1 MSVAVTAIIV
11 VCLSRTRVGES
22 VRRESARLFD
32 YEYIPNQ
39 QVDIDRCEA
48 AGMEDS
54 IYKDFRKKYRF
65 HYQTVGLA
73 SFADSSRLILLSDIP
88 PHFETDSIAP
98 IFAEFTH
105 KTEWRKH
112 PIGYD
117 GYTTDVVIL
126 LGNATQENCN
136 RLIKRLNRELFFS
149 DYKPTVMK
157 LPAEEKRCYFAKENI
172 DYQISLEEFNNWFME
187 EGEGFI
193 RLDDTNTVLTIS
205 DIFAKKERGVF
216 FSQQPGFVAWAL
228 AKNADIAGYGQG
240 ARVSLDGQGAR
251 VLFDGQD
258 ARVPFDGQG
267 ARVPLDGQGARV
279 PLDGQG
285 ARAPFDGQGAR
296 VPLDGQ
302 GARVPL
308 DGQGARVPL
317 DGQGARVPFDG
328 QGARVPLDGQGAR
341 VPLDG
346 QGARVPFDGQGARVP
361 LDGQGARVPLD
372 GQGALAPIRQFTL
385 DADLILGALADSSTL
400 VIIGRERQS
409 PLHELPPLQIESI
422 LLLAS
427 TTEKELSQSLDI
439 NDLMAGKMNNGR
451 DWCPTYLSKELENT
465 EFGDLMTITDVLLKD
480 WSEHGTI
487 QEGYYRYPEPGYYP
501 FDKPLFKKLGLNELV
516 YNWNTAGAMYAIDRE
531 GYTIYTLGRTGSL
544 PVSYFNSQERSESI
558 GYRYENQAYHYFATL
573 GNTDLARVVQYTA
586 LYQLF
591 IDNNISYS
599 GNTYPSFPKNKP
611 FLLYKPSKD
620 LLDKIR
626 QLDGEEIGL
635 LADSLSQRSFKSY
648 QKERV
653 DKRLRENEQKHNIS
667 YSEEQIDIIYQNVHR
682 DTKAGIGRS
691 IQEVKG
697 MLGGLSEEQFKQL
710 ARFLSYPRG
719 VKIRDRESYN
729 TMLRG
734 RRVNQLMREVGKN
747 NLDLLGIDLK
757 DVKNWFAANLKGN
770 AGRYMKT
777 SSLIIT
783 YADMLTTGG
792 HNLSSRI
799 NRVNSMTNY
808 KRSRGNYTPTDYD
821 SPNRP
826 VAAEE
831 KPETA
836 KPSSN
841 TPSTGKPAKK
851 SVNKTAVKGKSSS
864 TAPTNKGKVANKSAS
879 NIRSRG
885 TVISTAPRRTRGL

>member
-39 QVDIDRCEA
+39 NIDIDRCQA
-48 AGMEDS
+48 AEMTDS

-105 KTEWRKH
+105 KTELRKH

-172 DYQISLEEFNNWFME
+172 DYQITLEEFNTWFME

-240 ARVSLDGQGAR
+240 ARVPYDGQGAR
-251 VLFDGQD
+251 T
-258 ARVPFDGQG
+258 
-267 ARVPLDGQGARV
+267 PLDGQGARV

-285 ARAPFDGQGAR
+285 ART
-296 VPLDGQ
+296 
-302 GARVPL
+302 
-308 DGQGARVPL
+308 
-317 DGQGARVPFDG
+317 
-328 QGARVPLDGQGAR
+328 
-341 VPLDG
+341 
-346 QGARVPFDGQGARVP
+346 
-361 LDGQGARVPLD
+361 PLD

-422 LLLAS
+422 LLLAA

-626 QLDGEEIGL
+626 QLDEEEISL

-667 YSEEQIDIIYQNVHR
+667 YSEEQIDVIYQNVHR

-719 VKIRDRESYN
+719 VKIHDRESYN

-747 NLDLLGIDLK
+747 NLDLMGIDLK

-864 TAPTNKGKVANKSAS
+864 TAPTNKGKAANKSAS

>member
-1 MSVAVTAIIV
+1 MRKNLHKLTRWLIAIAAIGVAV
-11 VCLSRTRVGES
+11 LLLLRTGVGES
-22 VRRESARLFD
+22 VKRQSARLFE

-39 QVDIDRCEA
+39 NVDIDRCEA
-48 AGMEDS
+48 AGMGDS

-65 HYQTVGLA
+65 HYQTVGMA
-73 SFADSSRLILLSDIP
+73 SFSDSSRMILLSDIP

-105 KTEWRKH
+105 KTEQRKH

-117 GYTTDVVIL
+117 GYVTDVLIL
-126 LGNATQENCN
+126 LGNATQENCD
-136 RLIKRLNRELFFS
+136 RLMRRLNRELFFS
-149 DYKPTVMK
+149 EYKPTVMK
-157 LPAEEKRCYFAKENI
+157 LPAEEKRQYFAKENI
-172 DYQISLEEFNNWFME
+172 DYQITLEEFNTWFME
-187 EGEGFI
+187 EGECFI
-193 RLDDTNTVLTIS
+193 HLDDTSTVLTIS
-205 DIFAKKERGVF
+205 DIFAKKARGVF

-228 AKNADIAGYGQG
+228 AKNADLLEYGHPARQQEYG
-240 ARVSLDGQGAR
+240 HLARVA
-251 VLFDGQD
+251 VDGQD
-258 ARVPFDGQG
+258 ART
-267 ARVPLDGQGARV
+267 
-279 PLDGQG
+279 
-285 ARAPFDGQGAR
+285 
-296 VPLDGQ
+296 
-302 GARVPL
+302 
-308 DGQGARVPL
+308 
-317 DGQGARVPFDG
+317 
-328 QGARVPLDGQGAR
+328 
-341 VPLDG
+341 
-346 QGARVPFDGQGARVP
+346 
-361 LDGQGARVPLD
+361 
-372 GQGALAPIRQFTL
+372 PIRQFTL

-409 PLHELPPLQIESI
+409 PLNELPPLQIETI

-451 DWCPTYLSKELENT
+451 DWCPTYLSRELENT

-544 PVSYFNSQERSESI
+544 PVSYFNSQERSQSI
-558 GYRYENQAYHYFATL
+558 GYRYESQAYHYFATL

-611 FLLYKPSKD
+611 FLLYKPTTE

-626 QLDGEEIGL
+626 QLSTEEIGL
-635 LADSLSQRSFKSY
+635 LADSLSQRSFKNY
-648 QKERV
+648 QKEHV
-653 DKRLRENEQKHNIS
+653 DKQLRENEQRYNMS
-667 YSEEQIDIIYQNVHR
+667 YSEEHIDAIYSNVHR

-691 IQEVKG
+691 IQEVKD

-734 RRVNQLMREVGKN
+734 RRVNMLMREVGKN
-747 NLDLLGIDLK
+747 NLDLMGMDLK
-757 DVKNWFAANLKGN
+757 EVKNFFAANLKGN

-783 YADMLTTGG
+783 YADLLTTGG

-799 NRVNSMTNY
+799 SRVNSMTNY
-808 KRSRGNYTPTDYD
+808 KRNRGNYTPTDYS
-821 SPNRP
+821 SPTQP
-826 VAAEE
+826 VATEG
-831 KPETA
+831 KPATTA
-836 KPSSN
+836 PSATGKPSGKQGSKPAVRKATKSQPAN
-841 TPSTGKPAKK
+841 TPSSGKPAG
-851 SVNKTAVKGKSSS
+851 TR
-864 TAPTNKGKVANKSAS
+864 TS
-879 NIRSRG
+879 NIRPRDA
-885 TVISTAPRRTRGL
+885 VISSAPRRTRGL

>member
-1 MSVAVTAIIV
+1 MSNCSHKLTRWLVAIAAIGAAV
-11 VCLSRTRVGES
+11 VLLLRTGVGES
-22 VRRESARLFD
+22 VKRQSARLFE

-39 QVDIDRCEA
+39 NVDIDRCEA
-48 AGMEDS
+48 AGMADS

-65 HYQTVGLA
+65 HYQTVGMA
-73 SFADSSRLILLSDIP
+73 SFSDSSRMILLSDIP

-105 KTEWRKH
+105 KTEQRKH

-117 GYTTDVVIL
+117 GYVTDVLIL
-126 LGNATQENCN
+126 LGNATQVNCN
-136 RLIKRLNRELFFS
+136 RLIRRLNRELFFS
-149 DYKPTVMK
+149 EYKPTVMK
-157 LPAEEKRCYFAKENI
+157 LPAEEKRRYFAKENI
-172 DYQISLEEFNNWFME
+172 DYQITLEEFNTWFME

-193 RLDDTNTVLTIS
+193 HLDDTNTVLTIS
-205 DIFAKKERGVF
+205 DIFAKKARGVF

-228 AKNADIAGYGQG
+228 AKNADLLEYGHPARQQGYGHL
-240 ARVSLDGQGAR
+240 ARVAVDGHLAR
-251 VLFDGQD
+251 TPNDGQD
-258 ARVPFDGQG
+258 
-267 ARVPLDGQGARV
+267 
-279 PLDGQG
+279 
-285 ARAPFDGQGAR
+285 
-296 VPLDGQ
+296 
-302 GARVPL
+302 
-308 DGQGARVPL
+308 
-317 DGQGARVPFDG
+317 
-328 QGARVPLDGQGAR
+328 
-341 VPLDG
+341 
-346 QGARVPFDGQGARVP
+346 
-361 LDGQGARVPLD
+361 
-372 GQGALAPIRQFTL
+372 ALAPIRQFTL

-409 PLHELPPLQIESI
+409 PLNELPPLQIETI

-451 DWCPTYLSKELENT
+451 DWCPTYLSRELENT

-544 PVSYFNSQERSESI
+544 PVSYFNSQERSQSI

-599 GNTYPSFPKNKP
+599 GKTYPSFPKNKP
-611 FLLYKPSKD
+611 FLLYKPTTE

-626 QLDGEEIGL
+626 QLSYEEIGRL
-635 LADSLSQRSFKSY
+635 SDSLSQRSFMNY
-648 QKERV
+648 QKAHV
-653 DKRLRENEQKHNIS
+653 DKQLRENEQRYNMS
-667 YSEEQIDIIYQNVHR
+667 YSEEHIDAIYRNVHR

-691 IQEVKG
+691 IQEVKD

-710 ARFLSYPRG
+710 ARYLSYPRG

-734 RRVNQLMREVGKN
+734 RRVNMLMREVGKN
-747 NLDLLGIDLK
+747 NLDLLSRPDGSNIFKDGMDLK
-757 DVKNWFAANLKGN
+757 DVKNWYAANLKGN

-783 YADMLTTGG
+783 YADLLTTGG

-799 NRVNSMTNY
+799 SRVKSMTNY
-808 KRSRGNYTPTDYD
+808 KRNRGNYTPTDYS
-821 SPNRP
+821 SPTQP
-826 VAAEE
+826 VATDG
-831 KPETA
+831 KPVTTA
-836 KPSSN
+836 PS
-841 TPSTGKPAKK
+841 TTGKPSGKQGSKPAVRKATK
-851 SVNKTAVKGKSSS
+851 SQPANIPSSGKPAGNR
-864 TAPTNKGKVANKSAS
+864 TS
-879 NIRSRG
+879 NIRPRG
-885 TVISTAPRRTRGL
+885 AVISSAPRRTRGL

>member
-11 VCLSRTRVGES
+11 VCLSRTGVGES

-39 QVDIDRCEA
+39 NIDIDRCQA
-48 AGMEDS
+48 AEMTDS
-54 IYKDFRKKYRF
+54 IYKDYRKKYRF

-105 KTEWRKH
+105 KTELRKH

-126 LGNATQENCN
+126 LGNATRENCN

-172 DYQISLEEFNNWFME
+172 DYQITLEEFNTWFMV

-205 DIFAKKERGVF
+205 DIFAKKARGVF

-240 ARVSLDGQGAR
+240 ARV
-251 VLFDGQD
+251 
-258 ARVPFDGQG
+258 
-267 ARVPLDGQGARV
+267 
-279 PLDGQG
+279 
-285 ARAPFDGQGAR
+285 
-296 VPLDGQ
+296 
-302 GARVPL
+302 
-308 DGQGARVPL
+308 PL

-328 QGARVPLDGQGAR
+328 QGARVPFDGQGAR
-341 VPLDG
+341 
-346 QGARVPFDGQGARVP
+346 APFDGQGARTP
-361 LDGQGARVPLD
+361 FD

-667 YSEEQIDIIYQNVHR
+667 YSEEQIDVIYQNVHR

-691 IQEVKG
+691 IQEVKS

-719 VKIRDRESYN
+719 VKIHDRESYN

-836 KPSSN
+836 KPISN

>member
-1 MSVAVTAIIV
+1 MKIQNHKTAVWLIAIAAIVAAV
-11 VCLSRTRVGES
+11 VLLLWRTGVGES
-22 VRRESARLFD
+22 VKRESARLFD

-39 QVDIDRCEA
+39 NVDIDRCEA
-48 AGMEDS
+48 AGMADS

-65 HYQTVGLA
+65 HYQTVGMA
-73 SFADSSRLILLSDIP
+73 SFSDSSRMILLSDIP

-98 IFAEFTH
+98 IFAQFKH
-105 KTEWRKH
+105 KSEQRKH

-117 GYTTDVVIL
+117 GYTTDLLIL
-126 LGNATQENCN
+126 LGNATQENCD
-136 RLIKRLNRELFFS
+136 RLLKRLNRELFFS
-149 DYKPTVMK
+149 EYKPTVMK
-157 LPAEEKRCYFAKENI
+157 LPAEEKRRYFAKENI
-172 DYQISLEEFNNWFME
+172 DYQITLEEFNTWFME

-205 DIFAKKERGVF
+205 DIFAKKARGVF

-228 AKNADIAGYGQG
+228 AKNADFLEYGHPARQQEYG
-240 ARVSLDGQGAR
+240 HLARVA
-251 VLFDGQD
+251 VDGQD
-258 ARVPFDGQG
+258 
-267 ARVPLDGQGARV
+267 
-279 PLDGQG
+279 
-285 ARAPFDGQGAR
+285 
-296 VPLDGQ
+296 
-302 GARVPL
+302 
-308 DGQGARVPL
+308 
-317 DGQGARVPFDG
+317 
-328 QGARVPLDGQGAR
+328 
-341 VPLDG
+341 
-346 QGARVPFDGQGARVP
+346 
-361 LDGQGARVPLD
+361 
-372 GQGALAPIRQFTL
+372 ALAPIRQFTL

-409 PLHELPPLQIESI
+409 PLYELPPLQIETI

-451 DWCPTYLSKELENT
+451 DWCPTYLSRELENT

-516 YNWNTAGAMYAIDRE
+516 YNWNTAGAMYAIDCE

-544 PVSYFNSQERSESI
+544 PVSYFNSQERSQSI

-611 FLLYKPSKD
+611 FLLYKPTTE

-626 QLDGEEIGL
+626 KLSTEEIGL
-635 LADSLSQRSFKSY
+635 LADSLSQRSFKNY
-648 QKERV
+648 QKEHV
-653 DKRLRENEQKHNIS
+653 DKQLRKNEQRYNIS
-667 YSEEQIDIIYQNVHR
+667 YSEENIDAIYRNVHH
-682 DTKAGIGRS
+682 DTKAGIGKS
-691 IQEVKG
+691 IQEVKD

-734 RRVNQLMREVGKN
+734 RRVNMLMREVGKN
-747 NLDLLGIDLK
+747 NLDLLGMDLK
-757 DVKNWFAANLKGN
+757 DVKNWYAANLKAN

-783 YADMLTTGG
+783 YADLLTTGG

-799 NRVNSMTNY
+799 SRVNSMTNY
-808 KRSRGNYTPTDYD
+808 KRNRGNYTPTDYE
-821 SPNRP
+821 SPSQP
-826 VAAEE
+826 VVTVE
-831 KPETA
+831 KPAVA
-836 KPSSN
+836 KPKASS
-841 TPSTGKPAKK
+841 PSSGKPSGKPASKP
-851 SVNKTAVKGKSSS
+851 AGKSKLAASPAKS
-864 TAPTNKGKVANKSAS
+864 RPASKSAT
-879 NIRSRG
+879 NTRPRS
-885 TVISTAPRRTRGL
+885 TVISSAPRRTRGL

>member
-1 MSVAVTAIIV
+1 MTVFILHNHKATKWLIAIAAIGAAVV
-11 VCLSRTRVGES
+11 LLLRTGVGES
-22 VRRESARLFD
+22 VKRESARLFE

-39 QVDIDRCEA
+39 NVDIDRCEA
-48 AGMEDS
+48 AGMADS

-65 HYQTVGLA
+65 HYQTVGMA
-73 SFADSSRLILLSDIP
+73 SFSDSSRMILLSDIP
-88 PHFETDSIAP
+88 PHFEMDSITP

-105 KTEWRKH
+105 KTEQRKH

-117 GYTTDVVIL
+117 GYVTDVLIL
-126 LGNATQENCN
+126 LGNATQENCD
-136 RLIKRLNRELFFS
+136 RLIRRLNRELFFS
-149 DYKPTVMK
+149 EYKPAVMK
-157 LPAEEKRCYFAKENI
+157 LPAEGKRRYFAKENI
-172 DYQISLEEFNNWFME
+172 DYQITLEEFNTWFME

-193 RLDDTNTVLTIS
+193 HLDDTNTVLTIS
-205 DIFAKKERGVF
+205 DIFAKKARGVF
-216 FSQQPGFVAWAL
+216 FSQQPGFVAWAVG
-228 AKNADIAGYGQG
+228 KNEDIAAQVG
-240 ARVSLDGQGAR
+240 D
-251 VLFDGQD
+251 
-258 ARVPFDGQG
+258 
-267 ARVPLDGQGARV
+267 
-279 PLDGQG
+279 
-285 ARAPFDGQGAR
+285 
-296 VPLDGQ
+296 
-302 GARVPL
+302 
-308 DGQGARVPL
+308 
-317 DGQGARVPFDG
+317 
-328 QGARVPLDGQGAR
+328 
-341 VPLDG
+341 
-346 QGARVPFDGQGARVP
+346 
-361 LDGQGARVPLD
+361 
-372 GQGALAPIRQFTL
+372 IRQFTL

-409 PLHELPPLQIESI
+409 PLYELPPLQIETI

-451 DWCPTYLSKELENT
+451 DWCPTYLSRELENT

-544 PVSYFNSQERSESI
+544 PVSYFNSQERSQSI

-611 FLLYKPSKD
+611 FLLYKPTTE

-626 QLDGEEIGL
+626 QLSTEEIGL
-635 LADSLSQRSFKSY
+635 LADSLSQRSFKNY
-648 QKERV
+648 QKMHV
-653 DKRLRENEQKHNIS
+653 DKQLRENEQRYNMS
-667 YSEEQIDIIYQNVHR
+667 YSEENIDAIYRNVHR

-691 IQEVKG
+691 IQEVKD

-734 RRVNQLMREVGKN
+734 RKVNQLMRGVGKN
-747 NLDLLGIDLK
+747 NLDLLSRPDGSNIFKDGMDLK
-757 DVKNWFAANLKGN
+757 DVKNWYAANLKGN

-783 YADMLTTGG
+783 YADLLTTGG

-799 NRVNSMTNY
+799 SRVKSMTNY
-808 KRSRGNYTPTDYD
+808 KRNRGNYTPTDYS
-821 SPNRP
+821 SPTQP
-826 VAAEE
+826 VATE
-831 KPETA
+831 
-836 KPSSN
+836 
-841 TPSTGKPAKK
+841 GKPATTAPSTTEKP
-851 SVNKTAVKGKSSS
+851 SVKQGGRPAVKKASKRQPTITPSSGKP
-864 TAPTNKGKVANKSAS
+864 AGNRAS
-879 NIRSRG
+879 NIRPRG
-885 TVISTAPRRTRGL
+885 AVISSAPRRTRGL

>member
-1 MSVAVTAIIV
+1 MDNNKHKLTRWLIAIVAIVVAVV
-11 VCLSRTRVGES
+11 WLLSRTGVGES
-22 VRRESARLFD
+22 VKRESARMFD
-32 YEYIPNQ
+32 YEYVPNQ
-39 QVDIDRCEA
+39 NVDMDRCEA
-48 AGMEDS
+48 AGMADS

-65 HYQTVGLA
+65 HYQGIGMA
-73 SFADSSRLILLSDIP
+73 SFGDSSRMILLSDIP

-105 KTEWRKH
+105 KTELRKH

-117 GYTTDVVIL
+117 GYVTDVVIL
-126 LGNATQENCN
+126 LGNATQENCD
-136 RLIKRLNRELFFS
+136 RLIRRLSKEMFFS
-149 DYKPTVMK
+149 DYKPTVMT
-157 LPAEEKRCYFAKENI
+157 LPAEEKRRYFAKETI
-172 DYQISLEEFNNWFME
+172 DYQISLNEFNTWFME
-187 EGEGFI
+187 DGERFI
-193 RLDDTNTVLTIS
+193 HLDDTSKVMTVS
-205 DIFAKKERGVF
+205 DLFAAKARGVY
-216 FSQQPGFVAWAL
+216 FSQQPGFVAWAV
-228 AKNADIAGYGQG
+228 AKNADIAGQVG
-240 ARVSLDGQGAR
+240 D
-251 VLFDGQD
+251 
-258 ARVPFDGQG
+258 
-267 ARVPLDGQGARV
+267 
-279 PLDGQG
+279 
-285 ARAPFDGQGAR
+285 
-296 VPLDGQ
+296 
-302 GARVPL
+302 
-308 DGQGARVPL
+308 
-317 DGQGARVPFDG
+317 
-328 QGARVPLDGQGAR
+328 
-341 VPLDG
+341 
-346 QGARVPFDGQGARVP
+346 
-361 LDGQGARVPLD
+361 
-372 GQGALAPIRQFTL
+372 IRQFTL

-409 PLHELPPLQIESI
+409 PLNELPPLQIESI

-480 WSEHGTI
+480 WSERGTI

-544 PVSYFNSQERSESI
+544 PVSYFNSQERSQSI
-558 GYRYENQAYHYFATL
+558 GYRYESQAYHYFATL

-611 FLLYKPSKD
+611 FLLYKPTVE

-626 QLDGEEIGL
+626 QLSDEELGL
-635 LADSLSQRSFKSY
+635 LSDSLSQRSFVRF
-648 QKERV
+648 QKEEV
-653 DKRLRENEQKHNIS
+653 DKHLRENEQRHNIS
-667 YSEEQIDIIYQNVHR
+667 YSKENIDAIYSNVHR

-691 IQEVKG
+691 LQEVKNT
-697 MLGGLSEEQFKQL
+697 LCCLSEEQYKQL
-710 ARFLSYPRG
+710 ARYLSYPRG
-719 VKIRDRESYN
+719 VKIHDRESYN

-734 RRVNQLMREVGKN
+734 RRVNMLMREVGKN
-747 NLDLLGIDLK
+747 NLDLLSRPDGSNIFKDGMDLK

-783 YADMLTTGG
+783 YADLLTTGG

-799 NRVNSMTNY
+799 SRVNSMTNY

-821 SPNRP
+821 RPAEP
-826 VAAEE
+826 VAKDESPAASPQEGSAPAAK
-831 KPETA
+831 KPA
-836 KPSSN
+836 SKPVGNS
-841 TPSTGKPAKK
+841 KPAKRAAQAK
-851 SVNKTAVKGKSSS
+851 SKS
-864 TAPTNKGKVANKSAS
+864 TTQ
-879 NIRSRG
+879 G
-885 TVISTAPRRTRGL
+885 TSGTRPRNAVISSAPRRTRGL

>member
-1 MSVAVTAIIV
+1 MSVAVTSIIV

-39 QVDIDRCEA
+39 NIDIDRCQA
-48 AGMEDS
+48 AEMTDS

-105 KTEWRKH
+105 KTELRKH

-193 RLDDTNTVLTIS
+193 RLEDTNTVLTIS
-205 DIFAKKERGVF
+205 DIFAKKARGVF

-251 VLFDGQD
+251 VPLDGQGARAPLDGQGARTPFDGQGV
-258 ARVPFDGQG
+258 RTPIDGQG
-267 ARVPLDGQGARV
+267 ARVPLDGQGA
-279 PLDGQG
+279 L
-285 ARAPFDGQGAR
+285 APF
-296 VPLDGQ
+296 
-302 GARVPL
+302 
-308 DGQGARVPL
+308 
-317 DGQGARVPFDG
+317 
-328 QGARVPLDGQGAR
+328 
-341 VPLDG
+341 
-346 QGARVPFDGQGARVP
+346 
-361 LDGQGARVPLD
+361 D

-667 YSEEQIDIIYQNVHR
+667 YSEEQIDVIYQNVHR

-691 IQEVKG
+691 IQEVKS